1 MNLPKFDPETYAA
14 TKVQLGLIGSGIRR
28 SLAPIIQE
36 GEGQHHGLRV
46 HYQIIDTADV
56 QDPDVLPKLLH
67 AAKLMGFAGLNITFP
82 FKQAVL
88 ALLDDVDPAAKAM
101 NAVNCVTI
109 QNGRTK
115 GYNTDSGGWGWGFAR
130 MMPGA
135 DLSRVVL
142 MGCGGAGSAV
152 AHAIA
157 SLGAKLLVLVD
168 ADAAKSA
175 ELRDSL
181 RQHHSGV
188 QVEVQT
194 DIAQAMQGGAQRT
207 TGLIHATP
215 TGMLKLPGMAL
226 SADLLQAHM
235 WVSDLVYVPL
245 ETELLKTAKAK
256 GCATFDGGHMNVGQ
270 GFLNFK
276 LFTGREPDVARM
288 DAHFRSLVQV

>member
-1 MNLPKFDPETYAA
+1 MNTPKFDPEIYAA
-14 TKVQLGLIGSGIRR
+14 TKVQLGLIGNGIRR
-28 SLAPIIQE
+28 SLAPVIQE
-36 GEGQHHGLRV
+36 GEGAHHGLRV
-46 HYQIIDTADV
+46 HYQIIDTADL
-56 QDPDVLPKLLH
+56 QDPDVLPKLLE
-67 AAKLMGFAGLNITFP
+67 AAKRIGFAGLNITFP

-88 ALLDDVDPAAKAM
+88 PLLDEVDSAAQAM

-130 MMPGA
+130 MMPQA

-157 SLGAKLLVLVD
+157 ALGAKSLVLVD
-168 ADAAKSA
+168 ADAIKSA
-175 ELRDSL
+175 DLRDSL
-181 RQHHSGV
+181 RQHHSAV
-188 QVEVQT
+188 QVFVQP
-194 DIAQAMQGGAQRT
+194 DIALAMQGASGF
-207 TGLIHATP
+207 IHATP

-226 SADLLQAHM
+226 SADLLQPHM

-245 ETELLKTAKAK
+245 ETELLKAAKAK

-276 LFTGREPDVARM
+276 LFTGREPDAMRM
-288 DAHFRSLVQV
+288 DAHFRSLVGAA